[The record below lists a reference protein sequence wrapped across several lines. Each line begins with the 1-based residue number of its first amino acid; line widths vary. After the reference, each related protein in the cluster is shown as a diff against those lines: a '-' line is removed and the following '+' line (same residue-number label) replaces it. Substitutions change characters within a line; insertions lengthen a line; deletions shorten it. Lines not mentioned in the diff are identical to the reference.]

1 MKKSNC
7 IAKVGIFFL
16 KLKEV
21 VDYAAI
27 IGVFYILLY
36 QIEALRNLCKAIC
49 EYVIEWFLP
58 IGLSDI
64 KVLYFLLEKGFRV
77 VIVLSI
83 FVAILSAIIR
93 NINEKRMKNKCG
105 ENRFEKSLFR
115 YLHDTAVP
123 HCFLVTGQ
131 WGSGKSFEVNQFFN
145 THYNYTKTKV
155 YRVSCFGLSSR
166 KELIDEINNIVEQS
180 DYSFYSQI
188 IKVLQFLPVI
198 GEAIS
203 RFLKK
208 SYTYDSIDKGSIF
221 IFEDFER
228 ITSRPITNEYSG
240 KLYEQSHSF
249 RRGIMR
255 GTGRNKELEAIE
267 EEFDA
272 VGKAF
277 ARVEDFVAKNSLRED
292 YDKYVAIV
300 GFINELIEVY
310 EMKVIVVCNTDAL
323 GEKFI
328 HDVLRSKLNCL
339 EYKKIITPDTKV
351 AIIESIIESKIFD
364 DAEKQKCIK
373 DYLNSI
379 KENIESFELD
389 VKFKDMRLF
398 GGLLESFVD
407 TAILFDKDVL
417 TEGFLNSLLNSI
429 MIMHLG
435 YYNNSIKSLN
445 AYVNGADIEFLVR
458 LFGGP
463 IDTMNLIRKN
473 NCAETMRWIDARISG
488 YWILNL
494 SVPEDIKEIS
504 EEWKNYKYL
513 TLERRLF
520 SNPQVLMQENDYNIL
535 HVFYYQK
542 EIDKDNAGEW
552 EYRAYIENALAGCDL
567 GNIEVIEGIL
577 DAMYQIFGGRFYQNF
592 QEALFEIMAGGK
604 AGGKLKGKTFIHKH
618 YIEFLEKRLI
628 TNN

>member
-1 MKKSNC
+1 MKK
-7 IAKVGIFFL
+7 GIRKAGLGKFFL
-16 KLKEV
+16 RLKEFI
-21 VDYAAI
+21 DYVAI
-27 IGVFYILLY
+27 TGVFYILLY

-49 EYVIEWFLP
+49 EYLIEWCLP

-64 KVLYFLLEKGFRV
+64 KWLYFGLEKWFKIA
-77 VIVLSI
+77 IVFSI
-83 FVAILSAIIR
+83 IGIILSAIIR
-93 NINEKRMKNKCG
+93 VINEKRMKNKSG
-105 ENRFEKSLFR
+105 EGRFEKSLFR
-115 YLHDTAVP
+115 FLHDTAVP
-123 HCFLVTGQ
+123 RCFLVTGQ
-131 WGSGKSFEVNQFFN
+131 WGSGKSFEINQFFD

-180 DYSFYSQI
+180 DNSFYAQI

-255 GTGRNKELEAIE
+255 GSGRNTELEAIE

-277 ARVEDFVAKNSLRED
+277 ARVEDFVTKNFMRAD

-310 EMKVIVVCNTDAL
+310 GMKVIVVCNTDAL

-339 EYKKIITPDTKV
+339 EYKKVITPETKV

-364 DAEKQKCIK
+364 DVEKQKCIK

-435 YYNNSIKSLN
+435 YYDNSIKNLN
-445 AYVNGADIEFLVR
+445 AYVNGADIEFLIH
-458 LFGGP
+458 LFGGT
-463 IDTMNLIRKN
+463 IDTMNLIRLSG
-473 NCAETMRWIDARISG
+473 CDETVKWVDSRISG

-494 SVPEDIKEIS
+494 SVPNDINEIG
-504 EEWKNYKYL
+504 EAWKKYKYAD
-513 TLERRLF
+513 LERRILK
-520 SNPQVLMQENDYNIL
+520 NPQCLMQENDYSLL
-535 HVFYYQK
+535 HIFFYQRMFNQ
-542 EIDKDNAGEW
+542 DNSGEW
-552 EYRAYIENALAGCDL
+552 EYRTYIEKALSSYELDKVE
-567 GNIEVIEGIL
+567 IVEEIL
-577 DAMYQIFGGRFYQNF
+577 DYMYQIFDGRIYQNF
-592 QEALFEIMAGGK
+592 QEAFFEILAKGK
-604 AGGKLKGKTFIHKH
+604 ADGVITGHTYIHNF
-618 YIEFLEKRLI
+618 YNEFLNRDNL
-628 TNN
+628 

>member
-1 MKKSNC
+1 MKKGKR
-7 IAKVGIFFL
+7 IEKLGRFFL
-16 KLKEV
+16 RLKV
-21 VDYAAI
+21 IIDYAAI

-36 QIEALRNLCKAIC
+36 QIEALRSLCKAIC
-49 EYVIEWFLP
+49 EYVIDWFLP
-58 IGLSDI
+58 VGLSDI
-64 KVLYFLLEKGFRV
+64 KMLYFLFEKGFRV

-83 FVAILSAIIR
+83 FSAIISAIVR
-93 NINEKRMKNKCG
+93 NINEKRMKNNGG

-123 HCFLVTGQ
+123 RCFLVTGQ
-131 WGSGKSFEVNQFFN
+131 WGSGKSFEVNQFFD
-145 THYNYTKTKV
+145 TYYNYTKTKV

-180 DYSFYSQI
+180 DNSFYAQI
-188 IKVLQFLPVI
+188 IKVLQYLPVI
-198 GEAIS
+198 GEAINK
-203 RFLKK
+203 FLKK
-208 SYTYDSIDKGSIF
+208 SYAYDSIDKGSVF

-240 KLYEQSHSF
+240 TLYEQSHSF
-249 RRGIMR
+249 RGGIVR
-255 GTGRNKELEAIE
+255 QGQYKEFE
-267 EEFDA
+267 EIKKEFDA

-277 ARVEDFVAKNSLRED
+277 ARVEDFVNKNLIRED

-310 EMKVIVVCNTDAL
+310 EMKVIVVCNTDVL

-339 EYKKIITPDTKV
+339 EYKKVITPETKV
-351 AIIESIIESKIFD
+351 AIIKSIIASKTFEEE
-364 DAEKQKCIK
+364 EKQR
-373 DYLNSI
+373 SI
-379 KENIESFELD
+379 KAYLDFVKENVESFELD
-389 VKFKDMRLF
+389 AKFNDLRLF
-398 GGLLESFVD
+398 GGLIESFID
-407 TAILFDKDVL
+407 TAILFDEDIL

-429 MIMHLG
+429 MLMHLG
-435 YYNNSIKSLN
+435 YYNNSIKNLN

-463 IDTMNLIRKN
+463 IDTTNLIRKSD
-473 NCAETMRWIDARISG
+473 CAESMRWIDARISG

-494 SVPEDIKEIS
+494 SAPEDIKEIS
-504 EEWKNYKYL
+504 EEWKNYEYF

-535 HVFYYQK
+535 HVLYYQK
-542 EIDKDNAGEW
+542 EIDKDNVGEW
-552 EYRAYIENALAGCDL
+552 EYSAYIEKALAGCDL

-592 QEALFEIMAGGK
+592 QKALFEILANGK
-604 AGGKLKGKTFIHKH
+604 ADGKLVGNTFVHKQ
-618 YIEFLEKRLI
+618 YEEFLGKAI
-628 TNN
+628 DD

>member
-49 EYVIEWFLP
+49 EYAIEWFLP
-58 IGLSDI
+58 VELSEI
-64 KVLYFLLEKGFRV
+64 KALYFMLEKGFRI

-83 FVAILSAIIR
+83 FAAILSAIIR

-123 HCFLVTGQ
+123 RCFLVTGQ
-131 WGSGKSFEVNQFFN
+131 WGSGKSFEVNQFFD
-145 THYNYTKTKV
+145 TYYNYTKTKV
-155 YRVSCFGLSSR
+155 YRLSCFGLSSR

-180 DYSFYSQI
+180 DNSFYAQI
-188 IKVLQFLPVI
+188 IKVLQYLPVI

-203 RFLKK
+203 KFLKK
-208 SYTYDSIDKGSIF
+208 SYTYDSINKGSIF

-249 RRGIMR
+249 RRVKMR
-255 GTGRNKELEAIE
+255 GTGRNTELEAIE

-277 ARVEDFVAKNSLRED
+277 ARVEDFVTKNSLRED

-300 GFINELIEVY
+300 GFINELVEVY
-310 EMKVIVVCNTDAL
+310 EMKVVVVCNTDVL

-339 EYKKIITPDTKV
+339 EYKKVITPETKV
-351 AIIESIIESKIFD
+351 SIIERVIESRIID
-364 DAEKQKCIK
+364 DTEKQKRIK
-373 DYLNSI
+373 RYLNRI
-379 KENIESFELD
+379 KENIGSLELD
-389 VKFKDMRLF
+389 IRFKDMRLF
-398 GGLLESFVD
+398 GGLLEAFID
-407 TAILFDKDVL
+407 TAILFDKEML
-417 TEGFLNSLLNSI
+417 TEEFLNSLLNSV

-435 YYNNSIKSLN
+435 YYSNSTKNLN
-445 AYVNGADIEFLVR
+445 AYVNGADIEFLIH
-458 LFGGP
+458 LFGGT
-463 IDTMNLIRKN
+463 IDTMNLIRLSGCDENVK
-473 NCAETMRWIDARISG
+473 WVDSRISG

-494 SVPEDIKEIS
+494 SVPNDINEIG
-504 EEWKNYKYL
+504 EVWKNYKYSE
-513 TLERRLF
+513 LERRELV
-520 SNPQVLMQENDYNIL
+520 NPECIIEESDYNL
-535 HVFYYQK
+535 MHVFFYQK
-542 EIDKDNAGEW
+542 KYAKDGSGEW
-552 EYRAYIENALAGCDL
+552 ECRPYIEKALLGYDL
-567 GNIEVIEGIL
+567 SKIEVVQSIL
-577 DAMYQIFGGRFYQNF
+577 DDMYQICNGRIYNKF
-592 QEALFEIMAGGK
+592 QEALFEMLAKGNANGK
-604 AGGKLKGKTFIHKH
+604 IEGNTYIHND
-618 YIEFLEKRLI
+618 YNSYLEK
-628 TNN
+628 NNR

>member
-49 EYVIEWFLP
+49 EYAIEWFLP
-58 IGLSDI
+58 VELSEI
-64 KVLYFLLEKGFRV
+64 KALYFMLEKGFRI

-83 FVAILSAIIR
+83 FAAILSAIIR

-123 HCFLVTGQ
+123 RCFLVTGQ
-131 WGSGKSFEVNQFFN
+131 WGSGKSFEVNQFFD
-145 THYNYTKTKV
+145 TYYNYTKTKV

-180 DYSFYSQI
+180 DNSFYAQI
-188 IKVLQFLPVI
+188 IKVLQYLPVI

-203 RFLKK
+203 KFMKK
-208 SYTYDSIDKGSIF
+208 SYTYDSINKGSIF

-249 RRGIMR
+249 RRVKMR
-255 GTGRNKELEAIE
+255 GTGRNTELEAIE

-277 ARVEDFVAKNSLRED
+277 ARVEDFVTKNSLRED

-300 GFINELIEVY
+300 GFINELVEVY
-310 EMKVIVVCNTDAL
+310 EMKVVVVCNTDVL

-339 EYKKIITPDTKV
+339 EYKKVITPETKV
-351 AIIESIIESKIFD
+351 SIIERVIESRIID
-364 DAEKQKCIK
+364 DTEKQKRIK
-373 DYLNSI
+373 RYLNRI
-379 KENIESFELD
+379 KENIGSLELD
-389 VKFKDMRLF
+389 IRFKDMRLF
-398 GGLLESFVD
+398 GGLLEAFID
-407 TAILFDKDVL
+407 TAILFDKEML
-417 TEGFLNSLLNSI
+417 TEEFLNSLLNSV

-435 YYNNSIKSLN
+435 YYSNSTKNLN
-445 AYVNGADIEFLVR
+445 AYVNGADIEFLIH
-458 LFGGP
+458 LFGGT
-463 IDTMNLIRKN
+463 IDTMNLIRLSGCDENVK
-473 NCAETMRWIDARISG
+473 WVDSRISG

-494 SVPEDIKEIS
+494 SVPNDINEIG
-504 EEWKNYKYL
+504 EVWKNYKYSE
-513 TLERRLF
+513 LERRELV
-520 SNPQVLMQENDYNIL
+520 NPECIIEESDYNL
-535 HVFYYQK
+535 MHVFFYQK
-542 EIDKDNAGEW
+542 KYDKDGSGEW
-552 EYRAYIENALAGCDL
+552 ECRPYIEKALLGYDL
-567 GNIEVIEGIL
+567 SKIEVVQSIL
-577 DAMYQIFGGRFYQNF
+577 DDMYQICNGRIYNKF
-592 QEALFEIMAGGK
+592 QEALFEMLAKGNANGK
-604 AGGKLKGKTFIHKH
+604 IEGNTYIHND
-618 YIEFLEKRLI
+618 YNSYLEK
-628 TNN
+628 NNR

>member
-27 IGVFYILLY
+27 ICVFYILLY
-36 QIEALRNLCKAIC
+36 QIEALRSLCKAIC
-49 EYVIEWFLP
+49 EYAIEWFLP
-58 IGLSDI
+58 VKLSGI
-64 KVLYFLLEKGFRV
+64 KALYFMLEKGFRV

-83 FVAILSAIIR
+83 FAAILSAIVR

-123 HCFLVTGQ
+123 RCFFVTGQ
-131 WGSGKSFEVNQFFN
+131 WGTGKSFEVNLFFDN
-145 THYNYTKTKV
+145 YYKYTKTQV

-180 DYSFYSQI
+180 DNSFYAQI
-188 IKVLQFLPVI
+188 IKVLQYLPVI
-198 GEAIS
+198 GEAINK
-203 RFLKK
+203 FLKK
-208 SYTYDSIDKGSIF
+208 SYAYDSINKGSVF

-228 ITSRPITNEYSG
+228 ITSRTITNEYSG
-240 KLYEQSHSF
+240 TLYEQSHSF
-249 RRGIMR
+249 RSGIVR
-255 GTGRNKELEAIE
+255 QGQYKEFE
-267 EEFDA
+267 EIKKEFDA

-277 ARVEDFVAKNSLRED
+277 ARVDDFVTKSSLRED

-310 EMKVIVVCNTDAL
+310 GMKVIVVCNTDVL

-328 HDVLRSKLNCL
+328 HDILRSKLNCL
-339 EYKKIITPDTKV
+339 EYKKVITPETKV
-351 AIIESIIESKIFD
+351 AIIESIIESKTFD
-364 DAEKQKCIK
+364 DAEKQRCIT
-373 DYLNSI
+373 DYLNFI

-398 GGLLESFVD
+398 GGLLEAFID
-407 TAILFDKDVL
+407 TAMLFDKDIL
-417 TEGFLNSLLNSI
+417 TEEFLNSLLNSI

-435 YYNNSIKSLN
+435 YYNNAIRNLN

-463 IDTMNLIRKN
+463 IDATNLIRKN

-504 EEWKNYKYL
+504 KEWKNYKYFA
-513 TLERRLF
+513 LERRVF

-552 EYRAYIENALAGCDL
+552 EYRTYIENALAGYDL

-592 QEALFEIMAGGK
+592 QEALFEIIAGGK
-604 AGGKLKGKTFIHKH
+604 ADGKLKGNTFIHKR

-628 TNN
+628 ATK

>member
-49 EYVIEWFLP
+49 EYAIEWFLP
-58 IGLSDI
+58 VELSEI
-64 KVLYFLLEKGFRV
+64 KALYFMLEKGFRI

-83 FVAILSAIIR
+83 FAAILSAIIR

-123 HCFLVTGQ
+123 RCFLVTGQ
-131 WGSGKSFEVNQFFN
+131 WGSGKSFEVNQFFD
-145 THYNYTKTKV
+145 TYYNYTKTKV

-180 DYSFYSQI
+180 DNSFYAQI
-188 IKVLQFLPVI
+188 IKVLQYLPVI

-203 RFLKK
+203 KFLKK
-208 SYTYDSIDKGSIF
+208 SYTYDSINKGSIF

-249 RRGIMR
+249 RRVKMR
-255 GTGRNKELEAIE
+255 GTGRNTELEAIE

-277 ARVEDFVAKNSLRED
+277 ARVEDFVTKNSLRED

-300 GFINELIEVY
+300 GFINELVEVY
-310 EMKVIVVCNTDAL
+310 EMKVVVVCNTDVL

-339 EYKKIITPDTKV
+339 EYKKVITPETKV
-351 AIIESIIESKIFD
+351 SIIERVIESRIID
-364 DAEKQKCIK
+364 DTEKQKRIK
-373 DYLNSI
+373 RYLNRI
-379 KENIESFELD
+379 KENIGSLELD
-389 VKFKDMRLF
+389 IRFKDMRLF
-398 GGLLESFVD
+398 GGLLEAFID
-407 TAILFDKDVL
+407 TAILFDKEML
-417 TEGFLNSLLNSI
+417 TEGFLNSLLNSV

-435 YYNNSIKSLN
+435 YYSNSTKNLN
-445 AYVNGADIEFLVR
+445 AYVNGADIEFLIH
-458 LFGGP
+458 LFGGT
-463 IDTMNLIRKN
+463 IDTMNLIRLSG
-473 NCAETMRWIDARISG
+473 CDETVKWVDSRISG

-494 SVPEDIKEIS
+494 SVPNDINEIG
-504 EEWKNYKYL
+504 EVWKNYKYSE
-513 TLERRLF
+513 LERRELV
-520 SNPQVLMQENDYNIL
+520 NPECIIEESDYNL
-535 HVFYYQK
+535 MHVFFYQK
-542 EIDKDNAGEW
+542 KYDKDGSGEW
-552 EYRAYIENALAGCDL
+552 ECRPYIEKALLGYDL
-567 GNIEVIEGIL
+567 SKIEVVQSIL
-577 DAMYQIFGGRFYQNF
+577 DDMYQICNGRIYNKF
-592 QEALFEIMAGGK
+592 QEALFEMLAKGNANGK
-604 AGGKLKGKTFIHKH
+604 IEGNTYIHND
-618 YIEFLEKRLI
+618 YNSYLEK
-628 TNN
+628 NNR

>member
-49 EYVIEWFLP
+49 EYAIEWFLP
-58 IGLSDI
+58 VELSEI
-64 KVLYFLLEKGFRV
+64 KALYFMLEKGFRI

-83 FVAILSAIIR
+83 FAAILSAIIR
-93 NINEKRMKNKCG
+93 NVNEKRMKNKCG

-123 HCFLVTGQ
+123 RCFLVTGQ
-131 WGSGKSFEVNQFFN
+131 WGSGKSFEVNQFFD
-145 THYNYTKTKV
+145 TYYNYTKTKV

-180 DYSFYSQI
+180 DNSFYAQI
-188 IKVLQFLPVI
+188 IKVLQYLPVI

-203 RFLKK
+203 KFLKK
-208 SYTYDSIDKGSIF
+208 SYTYDSINKGSIF

-249 RRGIMR
+249 RRVKMR
-255 GTGRNKELEAIE
+255 GTGRNTELEAIE

-272 VGKAF
+272 VVKAF
-277 ARVEDFVAKNSLRED
+277 ARVEDFVTKNSLRED

-300 GFINELIEVY
+300 GFINELVEVY
-310 EMKVIVVCNTDAL
+310 EMKVVVVCNTDVL

-339 EYKKIITPDTKV
+339 EYKKVITPETKV
-351 AIIESIIESKIFD
+351 SIIERVIESRIID
-364 DAEKQKCIK
+364 DTEKQKRIK
-373 DYLNSI
+373 RYLNRI
-379 KENIESFELD
+379 KENIGSLELD
-389 VKFKDMRLF
+389 IRFKDMRLF
-398 GGLLESFVD
+398 GGLLEAFID
-407 TAILFDKDVL
+407 TAILFDKEML
-417 TEGFLNSLLNSI
+417 TEEFLNSLLNSV

-435 YYNNSIKSLN
+435 YYSNSTKNLN
-445 AYVNGADIEFLVR
+445 AYVNGADIEFLIH
-458 LFGGP
+458 LFGGT
-463 IDTMNLIRKN
+463 IDTMNLIRLSGCDENVK
-473 NCAETMRWIDARISG
+473 WVDSRISG

-494 SVPEDIKEIS
+494 SVPNDINEIG
-504 EEWKNYKYL
+504 EVWKNYKYSE
-513 TLERRLF
+513 LERRELV
-520 SNPQVLMQENDYNIL
+520 NPECIIEESDYNL
-535 HVFYYQK
+535 MHVFFYEKKY
-542 EIDKDNAGEW
+542 DKDGSGEW
-552 EYRAYIENALAGCDL
+552 ECRPYIEKALLGYDL
-567 GNIEVIEGIL
+567 SKIEVVQSIL
-577 DAMYQIFGGRFYQNF
+577 DDMYQICNGRIYNKF
-592 QEALFEIMAGGK
+592 QEALFEMLAKGNANGK
-604 AGGKLKGKTFIHKH
+604 IEGNTYIHND
-618 YIEFLEKRLI
+618 YNSYLEK
-628 TNN
+628 NNR